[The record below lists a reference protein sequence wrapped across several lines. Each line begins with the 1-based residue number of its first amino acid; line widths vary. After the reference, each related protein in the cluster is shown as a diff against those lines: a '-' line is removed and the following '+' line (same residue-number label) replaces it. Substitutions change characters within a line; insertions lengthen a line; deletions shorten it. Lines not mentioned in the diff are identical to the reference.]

1 MIHNEI
7 SHHGPNIA
15 HRSLS
20 QKPVQDG
27 CPSGEHPP
35 CSFNYVVDI
44 TRHYKATGNTA
55 QVVLSRKLWKIE
67 IIWLQTANTKRR
79 L

>member
-27 CPSGEHPP
+27 CPSGEHPH

-44 TRHYKATGNTA
+44 TRHYKATGNGIHCTGG
-55 QVVLSRKLWKIE
+55 
-67 IIWLQTANTKRR
+67 IIPKTVGDRDYMTTDR
-79 L
+79 